1 VRKRSGRW
9 FAALRGYTKP
19 TNPRDSAMQT
29 LTLDEKPPVRV
40 RPRRADAVRRAP
52 ETGEHERWFRA
63 QVAQGLAEADDPAA
77 AWVTHEEAQASWSR
91 KRAELAKRVEGA
103 V

>member
-1 VRKRSGRW
+1 
-9 FAALRGYTKP
+9 
-19 TNPRDSAMQT
+19 MQT

-40 RPRRADAVRRAP
+40 RPRRADAAKHAH
-52 ETGEHERWFRA
+52 ETSEHERWFRA
-63 QVAQGLAEADDPAA
+63 QVAQGLAEAGDPAT

-91 KRAELAKRVEGA
+91 KRAELAKRAEGA